1 MHLKPFLSN
10 DLLINCL
17 TAFHSSFRFLSFNTQ
32 FISFLNQ
39 NCTFA
44 ISATFDLKVL
54 LKGKKEIQED
64 SFQRCQ
70 QSEKRILFQ
79 KPRKKWEKT
88 KKMLLK
94 TLGKNLRLL
103 SPRL

>member
-1 MHLKPFLSN
+1 L
-10 DLLINCL
+10 
-17 TAFHSSFRFLSFNTQ
+17 
-32 FISFLNQ
+32 
-39 NCTFA
+39 A
-44 ISATFDLKVL
+44 ILATFDLKAL
-54 LKGKKEIQED
+54 LKEKKEIQGD

-79 KPRKKWEKT
+79 KPRKKWEK
-88 KKMLLK
+88 MLLK